1 MSRSKGRRLSRSSE
15 FQRVYR
21 QGKSRANRYLVVYA
35 FERTDDSEQARL
47 GISVSRKVGNAVVRN
62 RLKRAVRAAFAELG
76 DATESGL
83 DYVVLARRDLVD
95 LVEREGMR
103 GVQQALGELV
113 SAPSADNPQ
122 ASDENTEPDK

>member
-35 FERTDDSEQARL
+35 FERTDDSGQARL

-62 RLKRAVRAAFAELG
+62 RLKRAVRAAFTELEG
-76 DATESGL
+76 ATAGGL

-113 SAPSADNPQ
+113 SAPGADDPQ